1 MEKVTGIGGIFFKAR
16 DVDALRSWYA
26 EQLGVPLEE
35 WGSWDFPWRD
45 RENPERVG
53 KTVWGPFPADT
64 DYFAPSDSPFMF
76 NFRVDD
82 LDAMLAQ
89 LRAAGVKVEDKVE
102 EYEYGRFGWI
112 IDPEGNKV
120 ELWEPKGE
128 EGQ

>member
-1 MEKVTGIGGIFFKAR
+1 MAKVTGIGGIFFKAR

-26 EQLGVPLEE
+26 EQLSVPLEE

-82 LDAMLAQ
+82 LDAMLTQ
-89 LRAAGVKVEDKVE
+89 LRAAGVSVEDKIE
-102 EYEYGRFGWI
+102 EYEYGKFGWI

-120 ELWEPKGE
+120 ELWEPRGE